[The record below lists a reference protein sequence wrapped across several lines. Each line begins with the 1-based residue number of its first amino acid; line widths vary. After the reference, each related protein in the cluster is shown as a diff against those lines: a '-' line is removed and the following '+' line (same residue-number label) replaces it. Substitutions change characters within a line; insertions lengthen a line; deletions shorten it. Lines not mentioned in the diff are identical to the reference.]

1 MFPQNLPDRGRME
14 LHNADQERRM
24 RQIEAKGLF
33 GQFLIMVG
41 ICAAAVAVLFVIT
54 LIV

>member
-33 GQFLIMVG
+33 GQFLMMLG
-41 ICAAAVAVLFVIT
+41 ICAAVVAVLFVIT
-54 LIV
+54 RFI